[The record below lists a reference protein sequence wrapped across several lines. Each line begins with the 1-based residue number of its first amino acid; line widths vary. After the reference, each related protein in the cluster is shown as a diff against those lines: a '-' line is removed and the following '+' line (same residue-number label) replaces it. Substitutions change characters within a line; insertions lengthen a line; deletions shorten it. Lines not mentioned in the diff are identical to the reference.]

1 MGREK
6 EKNENWMKSPKEVTK
21 RTCLWAVIIVV
32 RNHDEGNLE
41 QFGAAY
47 EVRVYDGRAMCGDR

>member
-1 MGREK
+1 
-6 EKNENWMKSPKEVTK
+6 MKSPKEVTK
-21 RTCLWAVIIVV
+21 RTCLWAVIVVV
-32 RNHDEGNLE
+32 RNRNEGNLE